1 MQSRRNFWETEPK
14 TTCLCPG
21 DIQVQLVNVSP
32 ESWVEGS
39 CAEHIIAAAARTSFN
54 NFDKTPSMTAD
65 KLLIRRLYRD
75 RHTSPLE
82 MASVTFQIRA
92 PKFVTIQLL
101 RHRTFHFNE
110 ESQRYH
116 QIDKGY
122 FHPSVDPER
131 FIRVPHKD
139 NKQSSQRDESTAADL
154 KLQFEKIEHI
164 LDEVF
169 ELYDEAIKMGAAK
182 ECARFCLPMAT
193 WSTIVVSCD
202 LHNLTHFLK
211 LRLASDAQYEIQLV
225 ARAMYHLAK
234 QAFPIVLEAFEEYT
248 LTPEMSLDDS
258 DFVYT

>member
-1 MQSRRNFWETEPK
+1 MQFRTNFWQTEPK
-14 TTCLCPG
+14 TQAICSG
-21 DIQVQLVNVSP
+21 NIEVNLVNVSP
-32 ESWVEGS
+32 ESWPEGS
-39 CAEHIIAAAARTSFN
+39 CAEHIIAAAARTSLN
-54 NFDKTPSMTAD
+54 NFEKVPSATAD
-65 KLLIRRLYRD
+65 KRLIKRLYKD

-116 QIDKGY
+116 QVKEGY
-122 FHPSVDPER
+122 FHPSDNVEK
-131 FIRVPHKD
+131 FIRVPDKQ
-139 NKQSSQRDESTAADL
+139 NKQSSTQDKL
-154 KLQFEKIEHI
+154 KSQELQTKFKTIEDK
-164 LDEVF
+164 LDEIF
-169 ELYDEAIKMGAAK
+169 KLYDEAIDLGAAR

-234 QAFPIVLEAFEEYT
+234 QAFPIVLEAFQEYT
-248 LTPEMSLDDS
+248 LTEEMSLDDS
-258 DFVYT
+258 DFTYA